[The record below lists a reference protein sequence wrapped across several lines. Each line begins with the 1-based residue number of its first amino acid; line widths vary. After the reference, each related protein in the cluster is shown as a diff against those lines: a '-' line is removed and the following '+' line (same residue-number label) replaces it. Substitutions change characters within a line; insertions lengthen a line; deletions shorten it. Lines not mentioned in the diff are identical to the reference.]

1 MTRHDA
7 GQGHSNTSPP
17 HQPYISVVEADST
30 AKMIIRGAG
39 ILAVGSTLLGFLL
52 TPAPPAAVSGA
63 AWVYLAA
70 AMPAALGAL
79 LVFWGPRWLRT
90 TAKVGPAQV
99 TLSTSGIRAHFPLQD
114 IASVTDSFL
123 PSGGYGYRYL
133 GRNHQGFISG
143 GCQVDIK
150 LKDGRKYT
158 VSVQSVPEFCSAV
171 RAGGQPG

>member
-7 GQGHSNTSPP
+7 GQGDSNTSPP

-30 AKMIIRGAG
+30 AKVIIRGAG
-39 ILAVGSTLLGFLL
+39 ILALGSALLGCLL
-52 TPAPPAAVSGA
+52 TPEPPAAGA
-63 AWVYLAA
+63 GGSWVYLAA
-70 AMPAALGAL
+70 AMTAALGAL

-114 IASVTDSFL
+114 IASVTDSYF

-133 GRNHQGFISG
+133 GRNHRGFISG
-143 GCQVDIK
+143 GGQVDIK
-150 LKDGRKYT
+150 LKDGREYT
-158 VSVQSVPEFCSAV
+158 VSVQSVSVFCSAV
-171 RAGGQPG
+171 GAGGQPG